1 MDRKI
6 RKLLVSGIAAA
17 TVLSGVAGC
26 SATNDKAATSQT
38 ILTPPETAAIEAAEE
53 TGLDIAHINLIPF
66 DYENMGNAEMV
77 WKTSVRDFED
87 FYTERGYYVY
97 KMKNRDYPFMIDIF
111 MGQQDADGYA
121 IEIIDVT
128 YDGSEMII
136 TVRETAPDDD
146 AEAGEEP
153 GCPGC
158 KIELSRYPDSLKIV
172 NEDGDEFPL
181 RFSNVVKAVGDW
193 DCYFT
198 QADENARYSTY
209 VTRTEDGRYK
219 YINVCETTDFNGLT
233 VQNVFGKF
241 ETGIVDTKEE
251 IVEIAKEYGSC
262 GTVVFRDGLIEA
274 APDDFL
280 TNENI

>member
-6 RKLLVSGIAAA
+6 RKLLVSGMAAA
-17 TVLSGVAGC
+17 TVFTAVAGC
-26 SATNDKAATSQT
+26 SAQNESSETSQT
-38 ILTPPETAAIEAAEE
+38 ILTPPETAATEAAEE

-66 DYENMGNAEMV
+66 DYENMGNVEMV

-158 KIELSRYPDSLKIV
+158 TIELSRYPDSLKIV